1 MSNNTM
7 ASMNNERAL
16 RRLVDRLEEFVEE
29 FQNDME
35 ADEVAAVQD
44 VIALADVFAD
54 RLVDGSEDEVDG
66 DPSSLFDG
74 KLDN

>member
-1 MSNNTM
+1 M

>member
-1 MSNNTM
+1 
-7 ASMNNERAL
+7 MNNERAL

-44 VIALADVFAD
+44 VIALVDVFAD

>member
-1 MSNNTM
+1 
-7 ASMNNERAL
+7 MNNERAL

>member
-1 MSNNTM
+1 M

-44 VIALADVFAD
+44 VIALVDVFAD

>member
-1 MSNNTM
+1 M

-44 VIALADVFAD
+44 VIALVDMFAD

>member
-1 MSNNTM
+1 M

-44 VIALADVFAD
+44 VIALVDMFAD

-66 DPSSLFDG
+66 DSSSLFDG